1 MVLVLPKLTGLLSG
15 YNVKVFGKEQSANVE
30 SYYEFPP
37 WVILGIQLC
46 GCQKMH
52 HSVYFD

>member
-15 YNVKVFGKEQSANVE
+15 YNVKVFGKEQSANME